1 MGKEI
6 IIFLITYF
14 ISTVIRGFIIAYT
27 GFSFINIFHD
37 KFQLIPFILDVMIWT
52 TIYIGVRFF
61 MNKFTQKKI

>member
-27 GFSFINIFHD
+27 GFYFINIFHD

-52 TIYIGVRFF
+52 TIYIGVRFL

>member
-27 GFSFINIFHD
+27 GFYSINIFHD
-37 KFQLIPFILDVMIWT
+37 KFQLIPFIFDVMIWT
-52 TIYIGVRFF
+52 TIYIGVRFL